1 LRGRW
6 PDVAGWYGKVSVDWC
21 VLKGGVP
28 VSIQEVNVDMSVWT
42 VVGAGVWVVCQG
54 VGLMVLIGAV
64 EAGDRLMQWVGRK
77 VFRG

>member
-1 LRGRW
+1 M
-6 PDVAGWYGKVSVDWC
+6 
-21 VLKGGVP
+21 
-28 VSIQEVNVDMSVWT
+28 SIQEVNVDMSVWT